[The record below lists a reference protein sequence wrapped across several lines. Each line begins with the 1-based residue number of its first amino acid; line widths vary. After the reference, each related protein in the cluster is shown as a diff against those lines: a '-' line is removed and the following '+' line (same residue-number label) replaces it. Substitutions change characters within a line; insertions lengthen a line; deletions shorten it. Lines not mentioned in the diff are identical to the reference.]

1 MIQID
6 PSVPYSPDWWFKQ
19 LLGRLNDRRP
29 RLDRLDRYYDGRCD
43 LPEGAEG
50 CEEAYRRFQAK
61 ARANWSELIVE
72 AVRERMQP
80 VGFRTGAEG
89 DELGDRA
96 ALRIWQANSLDADA
110 SLVIRAALT
119 MSVSYVI
126 VGGVDP
132 EIGAP
137 VITPEDPRQVIT
149 AHDPIRRRKVV
160 AALKVFHDEDAGLDR
175 AYVYTPG
182 WVSRASK
189 KASAGDTMASG
200 VSGWSWDEDTVRAP
214 NPGRLPAP
222 VVPVVRFENRAR
234 LGRPP
239 MGEFEPF
246 LDKIDR
252 INHLSLQ
259 ELVIVTTQAFRQRA
273 LKGQVPDTDA
283 QGNPIDLNGLF
294 LPSPGALWQL
304 PEGVD
309 LWESGQAD
317 LGGILQSRKQD
328 VQELAA
334 MSRTPLHYMFPD
346 AANGSAEGAATAK
359 EGLLFKTT
367 DRMGQQDD
375 SWEWMMALGF
385 LFAGDK
391 KRAQLADLETLWM
404 SPDRRSLAERADANA
419 KAKAGDVPWRTRMTE
434 IMEYSPQEAARMETE
449 RMSEAFTAAAFAPP
463 APAGPPRPPAAPP
476 TEEAAPVGAAR

>member
-1 MIQID
+1 MTQVD
-6 PSVPYSPDWWFKQ
+6 PGLPYSPGWWFDR
-19 LLGRLNDRRP
+19 LLKGLVDRRP
-29 RLDRLDRYYDGRCD
+29 RLDRLDRYYDGRGD

-61 ARANWSELIVE
+61 ARVNWAELVVE

-89 DELGDRA
+89 DELGDKEA
-96 ALRIWQANSLDADA
+96 QRIWQANSLDADA
-110 SLVIRAALT
+110 SLIIRAALT
-119 MSVSYVI
+119 MSVAYAI
-126 VGGVDP
+126 VGGVDE

-149 AHDPIRRRKVV
+149 AHDPVRRRKVV
-160 AALKVFHDEDAGLDR
+160 AALKVFRDEDAGLDR

-182 WVSRASK
+182 WVSRANK
-189 KASAGDTMASG
+189 KASTGDVTSSG
-200 VSGWSWDEDTVRAP
+200 VSGWKWDDDTTAAP

-234 LGRPP
+234 LGRAP

-246 LDKIDR
+246 MDTIDR
-252 INHLSLQ
+252 INHMVLQ
-259 ELVIVTTQAFRQRA
+259 RLVVATTQAFRQRA
-273 LKGQVPDTDA
+273 LKGQVPDKDA

-294 LPSPGALWQL
+294 SPSPGALWQL

-317 LGGILQSRKQD
+317 LGGILQAVRHD
-328 VQELAA
+328 VQDLAA
-334 MSRTPLHYMFPD
+334 SSRTPLYYLTPD

-375 SWEWMMALGF
+375 SWERVISLGF
-385 LFAGDK
+385 LFSGDEQ
-391 KRAQLADLETLWM
+391 RAKLADIETLWAP
-404 SPDRRSLAERADANA
+404 PDRRSLSERADADS
-419 KAKAGDVPWRTRMTE
+419 KARGPDGMPWRTRMRDIWE
-434 IMEYSPQEAARMETE
+434 FSPQQVERMETE
-449 RMSEAFTAAAFAPP
+449 RMSDALVAGIGQPPP
-463 APAGPPRPPAAPP
+463 APQP
-476 TEEAAPVGAAR
+476 TETPAPSTGQVPVGAAR